1 MGGGWRRVAVRRRQG
16 GGRCGRRQQGVV
28 PTHRNHPLT
37 LTFSV
42 RTRSTKAEA
51 TSASRWEPWKRQ
63 PLPCEACGRAIIEIC
78 YPDQEWPHR
87 FNRKHP
93 QLKVGQAG
101 GFGWRKGWSQP
112 FHNWRSGMAF

>member
-16 GGRCGRRQQGVV
+16 GGRCWRRQQGVV

-63 PLPCEACGRAIIEIC
+63 PLPCEACGRAIIEI
-78 YPDQEWPHR
+78 
-87 FNRKHP
+87 
-93 QLKVGQAG
+93 
-101 GFGWRKGWSQP
+101 
-112 FHNWRSGMAF
+112 